1 MAEPS
6 MQVVDSHVHVW
17 DPAVLDYAWLASA
30 PALNKPFLPRDLPH
44 TPLNTLAAVFVQAD
58 CRDDQALKEVDWVA
72 GLAADWPELA
82 AVVAFAPI
90 SRGDAVEQDLGQLL
104 ERPLVRGV
112 RQLFQDREAGFML
125 TPETLAGARQAGRA
139 GFTFDACVRSTQLSE
154 LAAFAARVPELGIV
168 LDHMGTPP
176 IAAGSLN
183 QWSTAMRALARQ
195 PNVVVKISGA
205 GAEADPAR
213 PLATQ
218 ALPFIRETLTL
229 FGAGRCMI
237 GSDFPVSLTEPSAYQ
252 DWLTVVEQALA
263 GASASEREGVAHGT
277 AVRVYRLEAV
287 QGAENTEEEKD

>member
-1 MAEPS
+1 MLRY
-6 MQVVDSHVHVW
+6 D
-17 DPAVLDYAWLASA
+17 WLNGV
-30 PALNKPFLPRDLPH
+30 PALNRPFLPQELPH
-44 TPLNTLAAVFVQAD
+44 PPGTPAVFVQAD

-82 AVVAFAPI
+82 AIVAFAPI
-90 SRGDAVEQDLGQLL
+90 SRGDSVSQDLAELRQ
-104 ERPLVRGV
+104 RPLVRGV

-168 LDHMGTPP
+168 LDHMGKPP

-205 GAEADPAR
+205 GAEADPTR
-213 PLATQ
+213 PLAPQ
-218 ALPFIRETLTL
+218 ALPFIRETLNL

-237 GSDFPVSLTEPSAYQ
+237 GSDWPVSLTEPATYQ
-252 DWLTVVEQALA
+252 DWITMVEQAMT
-263 GASASEREGVAHGT
+263 GASASEREAVAHGT

-287 QGAENTEEEKD
+287 RGPEETEEEKD